1 MNKEIVPFR
10 KSKKRIVLSFW
21 QTMQHYSFVLIPL
34 FIIGIDLYYKLSDK
48 STVNSFAP
56 TTQLIFV
63 FISLIIGYFKWREL
77 SYYELDVSRTDSQ
90 FENAVLATS
99 NKLNWI
105 VNTLNNSNAE
115 AISRDPWKSSDNQSI
130 KIIRLSNKVMINSM
144 TEPNIISAP
153 DLFGLNM
160 KNRNTFLHYYY
171 VSNKV
176 ENLNEEVIRN
186 LKDEEEKIENKS
198 EWNMKNTLRRIALYT
213 LCFGFI
219 GIGWAIW
226 KYEGFNFMVLLC
238 LIIGIS
244 YIAIDM
250 YILWTKMKKAKS

>member
-1 MNKEIVPFR
+1 MNKEIVPFG

-21 QTMQHYSFVLIPL
+21 QTIQHYSFVLIPL
-34 FIIGIDLYYKLSDK
+34 IILGIDLYYKLSDK

-77 SYYELDVSRTDSQ
+77 NYYELDESRTDSQ

-105 VNTLNNSNAE
+105 VNKLNNNNAE
-115 AISRDPWKSSDNQSI
+115 AISRDPWKSSDFQSI
-130 KIIRLSNKVMINSM
+130 KIIRLSNKVIINSM

-153 DLFGLNM
+153 DFFGLNR
-160 KNRNTFLHYYY
+160 KNRNTFLHYYHI
-171 VSNKV
+171 SNKV
-176 ENLNEEVIRN
+176 ENINEEVTN
-186 LKDEEEKIENKS
+186 YLKDEEGQLENEP

-219 GIGWAIW
+219 AIG
-226 KYEGFNFMVLLC
+226 
-238 LIIGIS
+238 
-244 YIAIDM
+244 
-250 YILWTKMKKAKS
+250 

>member
-21 QTMQHYSFVLIPL
+21 ETMQHYSFVLIPL
-34 FIIGIDLYYKLSDK
+34 FIPGIALYYKLSDK

-63 FISLIIGYFKWREL
+63 FISLLIGYIKWREL
-77 SYYELDVSRTDSQ
+77 NYYELDESRTDSE
-90 FENAVLATS
+90 FENAVLATA
-99 NKLNWI
+99 NKINWI
-105 VNTLNNSNAE
+105 VNTLNNNNAE
-115 AISRDPWKSSDNQSI
+115 AISRDPWKSSDFQSI

-144 TEPNIISAP
+144 TEPNIISVP

-171 VSNKV
+171 ISNKV
-176 ENLNEEVIRN
+176 ENLNEEVIRY
-186 LKDEEEKIENKS
+186 LKGEEERIENEP
-198 EWNMKNTLRRIALYT
+198 EWNMKNTLRRIALYI
-213 LCFGFI
+213 LCLGFM
-219 GIGWAIW
+219 GIGLAIW
-226 KYEGFNFMVLLC
+226 KYDEFNFGVLLC

-244 YIAIDM
+244 YIAIDI
-250 YILWTKMKKAKS
+250 YILWTKKIKAKS